1 MHMKYMTRFSLY
13 KSALWLLLLL
23 IAVAVFAADDNSK
36 SKKAGDANSGSVSA
50 GSVSAGPAS
59 AGSVKTIEADT
70 LQSIAIFPE
79 YKAPAT
85 VVTLNDSQIS
95 SELAAVVETI
105 AVEVGQVVK
114 KGDLLVSLNK
124 RDYQLALQRE
134 QAALEALQVKIKFA
148 DYQLQR
154 AEKLEKQQAVAEELL
169 KQRETDLAVLVSE
182 NQSRL
187 LALKQAKR
195 NLEKCDLRAPFDAVI
210 TEKLVGIGEL
220 ANPGTPLL
228 RIIDALQRE
237 VTAELQSYQLVS
249 LRSASTLSFKNRN
262 EAYPLQLRSVLPVVD
277 MRKRTQ
283 EVRLTFSDTKA
294 LVGTSGEL
302 VWKNKQAH
310 VPADMLVQR
319 NGQLGIFIVN
329 GDNLAKFMV
338 IDDAAEGR
346 PAQVDFAPDTKI
358 VTKGRFRLQD
368 GDAVSIL

>member
-1 MHMKYMTRFSLY
+1 MTLPRISFV
-13 KSALWLLLLL
+13 ALLMVLLL
-23 IAVAVFAADDNSK
+23 IAVAVFKVGSAADKKSSSPDAKAVSNSV
-36 SKKAGDANSGSVSA
+36 A
-50 GSVSAGPAS
+50 
-59 AGSVKTIEADT
+59 KTIEADT
-70 LQSIAIFPE
+70 LQSIAIYPE

-95 SELAAVVETI
+95 AELAAVIDTI
-105 AVEVGQVVK
+105 PVEVGQVVK
-114 KGDLLVSLNK
+114 KSDLLVSLRK
-124 RDYQLALQRE
+124 KDYQLALQRE
-134 QAALEALQVKIKFA
+134 QAALDALRVKIEFA

-154 AEKLEKQQAVAEELL
+154 AQKLEKQKAVAEELL

-182 NQSRL
+182 NQSRM

-195 NLEKCDLRAPFDAVI
+195 NLAKTDLRAPFDAVI
-210 TEKLVGIGEL
+210 TDKLASVGEL

-228 RIIDALQRE
+228 RIIDAQRRE
-237 VTAELQSYQLVS
+237 VTAELQSYQLAS
-249 LRSASTLSFKNRN
+249 LRSASTLAFKNRGDS
-262 EAYPLQLRSVLPVVD
+262 YPVQLRSVLPIVD

-283 EVRLTFSDTKA
+283 EVRLTFSSAKA

-310 VPADMLVQR
+310 VPAEMLVQR

-329 GDNLAKFMV
+329 GKNLAKFV
-338 IDDAAEGR
+338 AIDDAAEGR
-346 PAQVDFAPDTKI
+346 PALVDFSMSTKI

>member
-1 MHMKYMTRFSLY
+1 MKVVTYKKLSL
-13 KSALWLLLLL
+13 LVFLLV
-23 IAVAVFAADDNSK
+23 VATVVVTVFAAENK
-36 SKKAGDANSGSVSA
+36 TANNLNDKNGNTN
-50 GSVSAGPAS
+50 AS
-59 AGSVKTIEADT
+59 NGAVKTIEADT
-70 LQSIAIFPE
+70 LQSIAIYPE

-95 SELAAVVETI
+95 SELAAVVDAI
-105 AVEVGQVVK
+105 AVEVGQLVK
-114 KGDLLVSLNK
+114 KGDLLVSLRK
-124 RDYQLALQRE
+124 KDYQLALQRE
-134 QAALEALQVKIKFA
+134 QAALDALQVKIKFA

-154 AEKLEKQQAVAEELL
+154 AEKLEKQKAVAEELL

-210 TEKLVGIGEL
+210 TEKLVGLGEL

-228 RIIDALQRE
+228 RIIDAQQRE
-237 VTAELQSYQLVS
+237 VTAELQSYQLAS
-249 LRSASTLSFKNRN
+249 LRSASTLLFKNRS
-262 EAYPLQLRSVLPVVD
+262 ESYPLQLRSVLPVID
-277 MRKRTQ
+277 ARKRTQ
-283 EVRLTFSDTKA
+283 EVRLTFSDAKA

-310 VPADMLVQR
+310 VPAEMLVQR

-329 GDNLAKFMV
+329 GNNLAKFMV

-346 PAQVDFAPDTKI
+346 PAQVDFSLNTRI

-368 GDAVSIL
+368 GDSVSVL

>member
-1 MHMKYMTRFSLY
+1 MKVVTYKKLSLL
-13 KSALWLLLLL
+13 ALLLV
-23 IAVAVFAADDNSK
+23 VATVVVTVFAAENK
-36 SKKAGDANSGSVSA
+36 TANNVNEKNGNANASSGA
-50 GSVSAGPAS
+50 A
-59 AGSVKTIEADT
+59 KTIEADT
-70 LQSIAIFPE
+70 LQSIAIYPE

-95 SELAAVVETI
+95 AELAAVVDTI
-105 AVEVGQVVK
+105 AVEVGQLVK
-114 KGDLLVSLNK
+114 KGDLLVSLRK
-124 RDYQLALQRE
+124 KDYQLALQRE
-134 QAALEALQVKIKFA
+134 QVALEALQVKIKFA

-210 TEKLVGIGEL
+210 TEKLVGLGEL

-228 RIIDALQRE
+228 RIIDAQQRE
-237 VTAELQSYQLVS
+237 VTAELQSYQLAS
-249 LRSASTLSFKNRN
+249 LRSASLLLFKNRS
-262 EAYPLQLRSVLPVVD
+262 ETYPLQLRSVLPVID
-277 MRKRTQ
+277 ARKRTQ
-283 EVRLTFSDTKA
+283 EVRLTFSDAKA

-310 VPADMLVQR
+310 VPAEMLVQR

-329 GDNLAKFMV
+329 GNNLAKFMV

-346 PAQVDFAPDTKI
+346 PAQVDFSLNTKI
-358 VTKGRFRLQD
+358 VTKGRFKLQD